1 MQRASALP
9 SDCPD
14 RWQTTRSPA
23 PPDHGGAK
31 LIDLGLARRLDDAN
45 DDLSACGAG
54 VGFAAPG
61 QRGLFKV
68 QTAPGCAVGS
78 PAYMAPEQVGDA
90 RSCSSAADTYSLGA
104 TWYVCVTGR
113 MLFDASDPTTAMQ
126 QALAGDIRPPLMYAP
141 GLPAAVDALIMW
153 MLSKEPGNRPASG
166 DGLVELIRMVLDTPH
181 DAPRVEAV
189 RAACQQQRSS
199 AREAEWR
206 SWVAMGV
213 AALAF
218 ASYLLH
224 ELTSMDEGG
233 PVAA

>member
-1 MQRASALP
+1 MYMLTLAES
-9 SDCPD
+9 
-14 RWQTTRSPA
+14 
-23 PPDHGGAK
+23 GGAK
-31 LIDLGLARRLDDAN
+31 LIDLGLARRVDDSN

-78 PAYMAPEQVGDA
+78 PAYMAPEQVVDA
-90 RSCSSAADTYSLGA
+90 RSCSHAADTYSLGA

-113 MLFDASDPTTAMQ
+113 LLFDSADPTTAMQ
-126 QALAGDIRPPLMYAP
+126 QALAGDIKRPSTFVPE
-141 GLPAAVDALIMW
+141 LPAAVDALIMW
-153 MLSKEPGNRPASG
+153 LLSKEPDERPASG
-166 DGLVELIRMVLDTPH
+166 EGLVELIRTVLAAPH
-181 DAPRVEAV
+181 DARRVEAV
-189 RAACQQQRSS
+189 RAADVQQRASKGQQ
-199 AREAEWR
+199 EWR

-233 PVAA
+233 PVAT